1 MENNGLADNVTG
13 AVRNNHRY
21 NFGSLWQLESVLS
34 ANNLNSQEALMINV
48 IEKWFLFAFH

>member
-34 ANNLNSQEALMINV
+34 TNNLNSQEALMINV
-48 IEKWFLFAFH
+48 IEKW